1 GHARARELVSVFE
14 GRPAV
19 RIMSSPAT
27 RCVQTVSPL
36 AAAAGMEVE
45 ESQDLWEGSRIDDA
59 LTALEID
66 GNGAVV
72 ACSHG
77 DIIPGLIEMLGA
89 KGVRVTGR
97 GCELGSIWVL
107 RFENG
112 RWVDARYGGIT
123 NEQLE
128 PSA

>member
-1 GHARARELVSVFE
+1 MIIYLVRHAHAGQRSFDGRDIFRQLSEDGHARARELVSVFE

-66 GNGAVV
+66 GNGA
-72 ACSHG
+72 
-77 DIIPGLIEMLGA
+77 
-89 KGVRVTGR
+89 
-97 GCELGSIWVL
+97 
-107 RFENG
+107 
-112 RWVDARYGGIT
+112 
-123 NEQLE
+123 
-128 PSA
+128 